1 MFPSRMA
8 LSPASLLC
16 GPLEELQELAFN
28 ERPIRRSLKTAEEID
43 QLTVDEDLNDIERAV
58 YLLSVG
64 QEVQRA
70 SVISNLPSLVRQNP
84 AETFRRVVPKVR
96 VRNVCHISR
105 GQDMDITQEMTGGL
119 FRCVLQVTCPVC
131 VIQEV
136 LNGAGGEI
144 QLAAAAS
151 FLTILQDDI
160 ILIHTHTYS
169 ILKTVLLHLNH
180 RDSVVSN
187 AWLETLLLAINA
199 LPKETIK
206 QEVLNPLLYQSQLSH
221 SLQARLASCRILG
234 RVTNKFDSHIVKKD
248 LLPLALSLCQDLE
261 FEVRACMCR
270 QLESIAR
277 ATGVDDTRT
286 ELLPELLEL
295 AGDEESNVRLAAFD
309 TIINLM
315 DMMDSDDRLHIV
327 VPLVMSVC
335 DASSQA
341 DKAVLASLS
350 FQFGKVCSELAGSL
364 SDEQKGCLLQR
375 FKVLCVA
382 GLQTE
387 GNQTDGNSESTLI
400 RCNCCYNLPA
410 MVLFV
415 DSAHFLSELHPSFSS
430 LCFDP
435 EVSVRRSAAASFHQ
449 VLKLLGSNVQL
460 VHKEFLFLLQDESLE
475 VLDALMN
482 HLEETLEAILSR
494 SENLT
499 LDNKF
504 PELLS
509 VLLMAEQKVGCSL
522 RWRLHEKLL
531 QRYSCLAR
539 LLPGE
544 LLHQSFSPRIFIILT
559 TNKVLPVQKEAARMF
574 CTFLRYNRKQ
584 EHRQEMIERLIQD
597 LAQGRSYWNRLRFLD
612 ICETATEIFSRKY
625 FNKYFLV
632 PALELVHDPVANVRY
647 KLCQLLPRLRSS
659 LRLPADK
666 QLLQKLD
673 FCVQKLLCRE
683 KDKDV
688 VATIR
693 KTVLELDK
701 LDLSEPFHKRQERDL
716 LDQKKEKEETLL
728 LEMLE
733 RQQNDGKLN
742 SDKHT
747 ERKRRDSKTS
757 LSATKSM
764 SMSSSGAAMS
774 SSGKETRKAKLSR
787 SRSLSSQPTTSK
799 PVNSERPLKVKDLS
813 GTSGPGKSSVMS
825 TKDDSLRTAHFTM
838 ATQSAS
844 SMPVLIRSN
853 TTSLLDRASTLD
865 PRDHRTGT
873 LDPRDHRTGTLDPR
887 DHRTGTLDP
896 REHRTG
902 TLDPR
907 DHRTGTLDP
916 RDHRTGTLDP
926 RDHRTGTLDPR
937 DHRTSTL
944 DHRTSNMDHRNNMM
958 DHRTST
964 LDHRTS
970 ANEQRDHRTSANE
983 QRDHR
988 TSSLDQRSKTMERGC
1003 GVKDSQSRKLS
1014 INRKSN
1020 SFSVQSG
1027 RD

>member
-1 MFPSRMA
+1 MFPSRINQ
-8 LSPASLLC
+8 SSLLY
-16 GPLEELQELAFN
+16 GPLEELQELAFI

-70 SVISNLPSLVRQNP
+70 SVISNLPCLVRQNP

-96 VRNVCHISR
+96 
-105 GQDMDITQEMTGGL
+105 
-119 FRCVLQVTCPVC
+119 
-131 VIQEV
+131 EV
-136 LNGAGGEI
+136 LNGSGAEI
-144 QLAAAAS
+144 QLSAAAS

-180 RDSVVSN
+180 RDAVVSN
-187 AWLETLLLAINA
+187 AWLETLLSAINT

-234 RVTNKFDSHIVKKD
+234 KVSCKFDSQIVKKE
-248 LLPLALSLCQDLE
+248 LLPLARSLCQDME
-261 FEVRACMCR
+261 YEVRACMCH
-270 QLESIAR
+270 QLETIAR
-277 ATGVDDTRT
+277 ATGVEDLRA
-286 ELLPELLEL
+286 ELLPDLVEL
-295 AGDEESNVRLAAFD
+295 AADEESSVRLAAFD

-315 DMMDSDDRLHIV
+315 EMMDSDDRLHV
-327 VPLVMSVC
+327 VLPLVMAVC
-335 DASSQA
+335 EDLSQV
-341 DKAVLASLS
+341 DEAVVASLS
-350 FQFGKVCSELAGSL
+350 FQFGKLCSGLTDSL
-364 SDEQKGCLLQR
+364 SDEQKGRLLQT

-387 GNQTDGNSESTLI
+387 RNQNDGNNESTLI
-400 RCNCCYNLPA
+400 RCNCCYNFPA
-410 MVLFV
+410 MVVFA
-415 DSAHFLSELHPSFSS
+415 DPAHFLSDLYSSFSG
-430 LCFDP
+430 LCCDP
-435 EVSVRRSAAASFHQ
+435 EVSV
-449 VLKLLGSNVQL
+449 VKLLGPNVQ
-460 VHKEFLFLLQDESLE
+460 VIHKELLALLQDDSLE

-482 HLEETLEAILSR
+482 HLEETLEPVLSKG
-494 SENLT
+494 ENLT

-504 PELLS
+504 PGLLS
-509 VLLMAEQKVGCSL
+509 ALMLAEQKVGCSL

-531 QRYSCLAR
+531 QHYSCLAR
-539 LLPGE
+539 LLPGD
-544 LLHQSFSPRIFIILT
+544 LLHQNFSPRIFIILT
-559 TNKVLPVQKEAARMF
+559 TNKVLPVQKEAARTF

-584 EHRQEMIERLIQD
+584 EQRQEMMEQLIQG

-612 ICETATEIFSRKY
+612 VCEMATEIFSRKY
-625 FNKYFLV
+625 FNKHFLI

-647 KLCQLLPRLRSS
+647 KLCQLLPRFRSS
-659 LRLPADK
+659 LHLPADK
-666 QLLQKLD
+666 QLLQQLD

-701 LDLSEPFHKRQERDL
+701 LDLTEPFQKRQERDL

-728 LEMLE
+728 LEMEQLE
-733 RQQNDGKLN
+733 RQQIEGKPN
-742 SDKHT
+742 SEKHT
-747 ERKRRDSKTS
+747 ERKRRESKTT

-764 SMSSSGAAMS
+764 SVSSSGATLS
-774 SSGKETRKAKLSR
+774 SSGKEIRKAKLSR

-799 PVNSERPLKVKDLS
+799 PGNSDRPLKVRELS
-813 GTSGPGKSSVMS
+813 SSSGLGKSSMLQS
-825 TKDDSLRTAHFTM
+825 KEDSLRTTHFNM
-838 ATQSAS
+838 ATQSTS

-865 PRDHRTGT
+865 HRGSTIDHRTSA
-873 LDPRDHRTGTLDPR
+873 LDQ
-887 DHRTGTLDP
+887 
-896 REHRTG
+896 
-902 TLDPR
+902 
-907 DHRTGTLDP
+907 
-916 RDHRTGTLDP
+916 
-926 RDHRTGTLDPR
+926 R

-944 DHRTSNMDHRNNMM
+944 DHRTSNMDQRNNMIDQRVSTI

-964 LDHRTS
+964 LEQREHRTS
-970 ANEQRDHRTSANE
+970 T
-983 QRDHR
+983 
-988 TSSLDQRSKTMERGC
+988 LDQHSKTMERGC

-1020 SFSVQSG
+1020 SFNVQSG

>member
-1 MFPSRMA
+1 MFSGRMTG
-8 LSPASLLC
+8 SQSSLLLAQ
-16 GPLEELQELAFN
+16 LEELHELAFI

-70 SVISNLPSLVRQNP
+70 SVISNLPILVRQNP

-96 VRNVCHISR
+96 
-105 GQDMDITQEMTGGL
+105 
-119 FRCVLQVTCPVC
+119 
-131 VIQEV
+131 EV
-136 LNGAGGEI
+136 LNGAGAEI

-180 RDSVVSN
+180 RDTVVSN
-187 AWLETLLLAINA
+187 AWLETLLSAINA

-221 SLQARLASCRILG
+221 SLQARLSSCRILG
-234 RVTNKFDSHIVKKD
+234 KVACKFDSHMVKKE
-248 LLPLALSLCQDLE
+248 LLPLARSLCQDVE

-295 AGDEESNVRLAAFD
+295 AEDEESNVRLAAFD

-315 DMMDSDDRLHIV
+315 EMMDSDDRVHIV

-335 DASSQA
+335 EEATSA
-341 DKAVLASLS
+341 DKAVLVSLS
-350 FQFGKVCSELAGSL
+350 FQFGKLCSGLEGFL
-364 SDEQKGCLLQR
+364 SDEQKSRLMQR
-375 FKVLCVA
+375 FRVLCVA

-387 GNQTDGNSESTLI
+387 GNQTDGNNESILV

-410 MVLFV
+410 MVVFAEA
-415 DSAHFLSELHPSFSS
+415 AHFLSELYPSFSS
-430 LCFDP
+430 LCCDP

-449 VLKLLGSNVQL
+449 VVKLLGSNVQL
-460 VHKEFLFLLQDESLE
+460 VHKELLALLQDDALE

-482 HLEETLEAILSR
+482 HLEETLEAVLSR
-494 SENLT
+494 GENVT
-499 LDNKF
+499 LDNKI
-504 PELLS
+504 PELLAA
-509 VLLMAEQKVGCSL
+509 LLLAEQKVGCSL

-531 QRYSCLAR
+531 QRYSYLAR

-544 LLHQSFSPRIFIILT
+544 VLHQSFSPRIFIILT
-559 TNKVLPVQKEAARMF
+559 TNKVLPVQKEAARTF
-574 CTFLRYNRKQ
+574 CMFLRYNRKHEQ
-584 EHRQEMIERLIQD
+584 RQEMMERLIQD

-612 ICETATEIFSRKY
+612 ICEMATEIFSRKY
-625 FNKYFLV
+625 INKHFLM

-666 QLLQKLD
+666 QLLQQLD

-693 KTVLELDK
+693 K
-701 LDLSEPFHKRQERDL
+701 FHKRQEKDL

-733 RQQNDGKLN
+733 RQQTDGKLN

-764 SMSSSGAAMS
+764 SVSSSGAAFS
-774 SSGKETRKAKLSR
+774 SSGKEMRKAKLSR
-787 SRSLSSQPTTSK
+787 SRSLSSQPTISK
-799 PVNSERPLKVKDLS
+799 AANSDRPLKVKELS
-813 GTSGPGKSSVMS
+813 GASGPGKSSN
-825 TKDDSLRTAHFTM
+825 KDDSLRTAHFTM
-838 ATQSAS
+838 ATQSTS

-853 TTSLLDRASTLD
+853 TTGLLDRASAL
-865 PRDHRTGT
+865 
-873 LDPRDHRTGTLDPR
+873 
-887 DHRTGTLDP
+887 
-896 REHRTG
+896 EHRSSSSTM
-902 TLDPR
+902 
-907 DHRTGTLDP
+907 
-916 RDHRTGTLDP
+916 
-926 RDHRTGTLDPR
+926 

-944 DHRTSNMDHRNNMM
+944 DQRDHRSSAMDHRTSNMEHRTSNIDHRTSTMDHRTSTMDHRTSTMEHRTSNMDHRNDGM

-970 ANEQRDHRTSANE
+970 TLDHRTSTL
-983 QRDHR
+983 DHR
-988 TSSLDQRSKTMERGC
+988 TSTLDHRTSTLDHRTSTLDHRTSTLDHRTSTLDQRTSSIDQRDHKTSTLDQRSKTMDRSC
-1003 GVKDSQSRKLS
+1003 GIKDSQSRKLS

-1020 SFSVQSG
+1020 SFTIQSA